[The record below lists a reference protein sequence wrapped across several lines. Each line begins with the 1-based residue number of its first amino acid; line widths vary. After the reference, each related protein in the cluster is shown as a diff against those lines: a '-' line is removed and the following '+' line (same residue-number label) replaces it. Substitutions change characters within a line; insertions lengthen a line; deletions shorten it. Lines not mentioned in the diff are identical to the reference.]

1 MNQFWW
7 SLILFVVIGLTPLVI
22 ATTMNR
28 RQRRSE
34 ATRGTPAR

>member
-7 SLILFVVIGLTPLVI
+7 ALILFVVIGLTPLVI
-22 ATTMNR
+22 ATSTNA

-34 ATRGTPAR
+34 QTRGTPGR

>member
-7 SLILFVVIGLTPLVI
+7 AMILFVIMGLMPLVI

-28 RQRRSE
+28 RQRRSGT
-34 ATRGTPAR
+34 TRETASR

>member
-7 SLILFVVIGLTPLVI
+7 ALILFVAIGLTPLVI
-22 ATTMNR
+22 ATVMNR

-34 ATRGTPAR
+34 DTRGTPAR